1 MLRFAEELML
11 LLLDNENG
19 EFIQVPN
26 RTMQYA
32 LAGAVLMDLASEYCI
47 DTDLEQLILLDP
59 TPVGDD
65 LLDPTLADIAQ
76 ETNVH
81 DIGFWVERTTERA
94 DSIREKA
101 LARLSERGILEVDEG
116 GFVSLTLWVSRARRY
131 PISEDK
137 VKQEVMLRIMGV
149 LFTDDIPEP
158 RDVVLICLVDACKIL
173 ARILS
178 RSEYAE
184 AEERIEQV
192 RQMGPHRPIGLP
204 GHSEDDLRRGAEA
217 KKSRLQGSSPP
228 CAGVALGRQCLQHD
242 GGHTFI
248 SHKTVPT
255 VGAYFFAT
263 GP

>member
-1 MLRFAEELML
+1 M
-11 LLLDNENG
+11 
-19 EFIQVPN
+19 
-26 RTMQYA
+26 
-32 LAGAVLMDLASEYCI
+32 
-47 DTDLEQLILLDP
+47 
-59 TPVGDD
+59 
-65 LLDPTLADIAQ
+65 
-76 ETNVH
+76 H
-81 DIGFWVERTTERA
+81 DIGFWVERATEQA

-192 RQMGPHRPIGLP
+192 RQMDLIGQSVSRAIQKKTLDEEPEQRRVAFKVLP
-204 GHSEDDLRRGAEA
+204 PVR
-217 KKSRLQGSSPP
+217 QGCPWLAMPS
-228 CAGVALGRQCLQHD
+228 A
-242 GGHTFI
+242 
-248 SHKTVPT
+248 
-255 VGAYFFAT
+255 
-263 GP
+263 